1 MRPAIMDNR
10 STRHPL
16 PTETAMRG
24 HIILS
29 HGLDSSPDAT
39 KISAL
44 AARAE
49 AQGWRAQRPDFRA
62 HDGNGYANAV
72 MPRVTQLREAIVAC
86 DTPPVLVGSSM
97 GAFASALASL
107 DVPVAA
113 LFLLATPPL
122 IPGFAQGLDVRA
134 GVPAM
139 LIHGWRD
146 EVCPASAVQAFAAP
160 RRLPLLLL
168 DDDHRLLASMETV
181 TAQFDALLGAL
192 A

>member
-1 MRPAIMDNR
+1 
-10 STRHPL
+10 
-16 PTETAMRG
+16 MRG

-39 KISAL
+39 KTSAL

-49 AQGWRAQRPDFRA
+49 ARGWRTQRPDFRV
-62 HDGNGYANAV
+62 HDGNGYADAV
-72 MPRVTQLREAIVAC
+72 VPRVAQLRELIAGC

-97 GAFASALASL
+97 GAFASALVSL
-107 DVPVAA
+107 QVPVAA

-122 IPGFAQGLDVRA
+122 VPGFAQALDLCV

-139 LIHGWRD
+139 LVHGWRD
-146 EVCPASAVQAFAAP
+146 AVCPVAAVQAFAAS

-168 DDDHRLLASMETV
+168 DDDHRLLASMDAIA
-181 TAQFDALLGAL
+181 AQFDVVLEAL

>member
-1 MRPAIMDNR
+1 
-10 STRHPL
+10 
-16 PTETAMRG
+16 MRG
-24 HIILS
+24 HIIFS

-39 KISAL
+39 KIGTL

-49 AQGWRAQRPDFRA
+49 AQGWRTQRPDFRA
-62 HDGNGYANAV
+62 HDGKGYAEAV
-72 MPRVTQLREAIVAC
+72 APRVAQLHEAIAAC

-107 DVPVAA
+107 QAPVAA

-122 IPGFAQGLDVRA
+122 IPGHAQALDMRS
-134 GVPAM
+134 GVPTM

-146 EVCPASAVQAFAAP
+146 EVCPVSAVQAFAAQ

-168 DDDHRLLASMETV
+168 DDDHRLLASMEAIA
-181 TAQFDALLGAL
+181 AQFDALLEAL